1 MQNPYPTQRGNA
13 NHQESPKSLVRD
25 KIEPMKSVKIFLRPV
40 KASNWK
46 ACIAL
51 ELTPSQEKFI
61 PSNLYSIAESQF
73 YEQAKSTAIYNEEN
87 QLVGYAL
94 FGRDIFIDKWKIFR
108 IMIDKSFQ
116 GKGYG
121 ESAIKEIIKQISQE
135 TDENEVL
142 ISYQNDNHVA
152 RRLYAK
158 LGFIEQEIDVE
169 GKVTAL
175 LKTSG
180 A

>member
-1 MQNPYPTQRGNA
+1 
-13 NHQESPKSLVRD
+13 
-25 KIEPMKSVKIFLRPV
+25 MKSVKVYLEPV
-40 KASNWK
+40 TVTNWK

-51 ELTPSQEKFI
+51 ELAPGQEKFL

-73 YEQAKSTAIYNEEN
+73 YEYSRSKAVYNEEN

-94 FGRDIFIDKWKIFR
+94 FGRDIFTNKWKIFR
-108 IMIDKSFQ
+108 MMIDKSYQ

-121 ESAIKEIIKQISQE
+121 ECAMKEIIEQISKE
-135 TDENEVL
+135 TDGNEIL
-142 ISYQNDNHVA
+142 ICYQDNNEAA

-158 LGFIEQEIDVE
+158 LGFVEQEIDVE

-175 LKTSG
+175 LKFSV

>member
-1 MQNPYPTQRGNA
+1 
-13 NHQESPKSLVRD
+13 
-25 KIEPMKSVKIFLRPV
+25 MKSTKVRLEPV
-40 KASNWK
+40 TFTNWK

-51 ELTPSQEKFI
+51 KLSPDQETFL

-73 YEQAKSTAIYNEEN
+73 YEDSRSWAIYNEED

-94 FGRDIFIDKWKIFR
+94 FGRDSFTNKWKIFR
-108 IMIDKSFQ
+108 IMIDQSFQ

-121 ESAIKEIIKQISQE
+121 ESAMMKIIEQISKEAGGNAILICYQ
-135 TDENEVL
+135 DANEA
-142 ISYQNDNHVA
+142 A

-158 LGFIEQEIDVE
+158 LGFVEQEIDEE

-175 LKTSG
+175 LKNQCGIT
-180 A
+180 